1 MKKLLIALFVIGFIS
16 SCKKEDDEINT
27 TPVVINN
34 GGFGNSTSDLTGT
47 TFQLPNGV
55 TFNGQIISSGF
66 SPCNPSYFYDVNGGE
81 LVYLS
86 VPLKNNTNDTIVVNF
101 PAGLVCQSEDSSIQN
116 GIILQACTINL
127 PPLFNSCVNFN
138 MYCINKNR
146 NAPNGFEIYKKPLIS
161 NNQKLSEIIQL
172 LSTKKS
178 TWYQDPNANIYSSNI
193 QVAIWN
199 VADHGSMYDSDRT
212 VLSALPNK

>member
-1 MKKLLIALFVIGFIS
+1 
-16 SCKKEDDEINT
+16 
-27 TPVVINN
+27 
-34 GGFGNSTSDLTGT
+34 
-47 TFQLPNGV
+47 
-55 TFNGQIISSGF
+55 
-66 SPCNPSYFYDVNGGE
+66 
-81 LVYLS
+81 
-86 VPLKNNTNDTIVVNF
+86 
-101 PAGLVCQSEDSSIQN
+101 
-116 GIILQACTINL
+116 
-127 PPLFNSCVNFN
+127 

-178 TWYQDPNANIYSSNI
+178 TWYQDPNSNIYSSYI

-199 VADHGSMYDSDRT
+199 VADYGSMYDSDRT